1 MLKWQNETAE
11 QALRRRHWA
20 CEDRDYKKELT
31 VTDISEIVF
40 SHLKDVEHK
49 QKLMRY
55 YLGDHDIRNKRQR
68 NTSAPNNKLV
78 ANYCEYI
85 TNMSTGFSWAGQF
98 LIHLL
103 PMMTL
108 V

>member
-1 MLKWQNETAE
+1 MRIEII
-11 QALRRRHWA
+11 
-20 CEDRDYKKELT
+20 KKELT

-55 YLGDHDIRNKRQR
+55 YLGAHDIRNKRQR

-85 TNMSTGFSWAGQF
+85 TQYEHRFFHGPANF
-98 LIHLL
+98 LYICFQ
-103 PMMTL
+103 
-108 V
+108 